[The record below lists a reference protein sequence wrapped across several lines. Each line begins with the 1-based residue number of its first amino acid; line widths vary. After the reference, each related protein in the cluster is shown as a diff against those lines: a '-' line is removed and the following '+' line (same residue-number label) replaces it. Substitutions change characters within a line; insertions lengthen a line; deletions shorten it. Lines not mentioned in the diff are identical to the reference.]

1 METKELFGYAIL
13 GMLFF
18 ISVVIFLVVYAQKK
32 YGDDEIE
39 EKEEQRDYL
48 KYRHYY
54 ED

>member
-1 METKELFGYAIL
+1 MGTKELFGYALL

-18 ISVVIFLVVYAQKK
+18 ISVVIFLVFYSQKK

-39 EKEEQRDYL
+39 EKEEQRDYM
-48 KYRHYY
+48 KYRHYQ